1 MFEFQK
7 YFMSSNSLAYITW
20 WNKMEENKVENVDL
34 ILQVKQT
41 ISEEKIMLVNSSNK
55 EYILDNLPYYL

>member
-1 MFEFQK
+1 
-7 YFMSSNSLAYITW
+7 
-20 WNKMEENKVENVDL
+20 MEENKTDNIDL

-41 ISEEKIMLVNSSNK
+41 ISEEKIKLVDRSNK

>member
-1 MFEFQK
+1 
-7 YFMSSNSLAYITW
+7 MSSNSLAYITW
-20 WNKMEENKVENVDL
+20 WNKMEENKTDNIDL

-41 ISEEKIMLVNSSNK
+41 ISEEKIKLVDRSNK

>member
-1 MFEFQK
+1 
-7 YFMSSNSLAYITW
+7 
-20 WNKMEENKVENVDL
+20 MEENKVENVDL